1 MYVYR
6 RMKAAGLSL
15 LLLSLSACSF
25 APQYSRPD
33 MPVPRALTETEF
45 RDTPGVLSGAPFD
58 AQRVGWR
65 DFFKDEQLKELI
77 AASLKNNRDVK
88 LAALAIREA
97 RAQYG
102 VQNSE
107 RFPQLNAEGANS
119 YSGGFRRSTEKDY
132 EAAVAVP
139 AFELDF
145 FGRLKNMSESS
156 LQKYLATREAEK
168 TVRITLVSQVAQGY
182 LAERLAR
189 ERLQLTE
196 NNLDSWRQSY
206 AFIEGRVR
214 SGQSSLLELEQARSQ
229 VEFASASMTQ
239 RQREVTQTVNA
250 LYLLLGSFEKRELPV
265 ATSLAAQSFA
275 LLPGDVSS
283 AVLLDRPD
291 VMEAEHTLLAANADI
306 GAARAAFFPSIS
318 LTGNLGYM
326 SEDLQTLFSG
336 ATSIWSFLPRVM
348 LPIFTAGRNSANLEL
363 ATIRKESSIVQ
374 YEKTIQTA
382 FREVAD
388 ALMTRASFT
397 DQFDA
402 QKRYLASQ
410 RLVLDLATTRYIS
423 GTISYLEVLDAQRG
437 VFQAEQDL
445 LDIRREQLVN
455 EINLYSALGGGLI
468 ESAADA
474 APALSE

>member
-1 MYVYR
+1 MYAYTR
-6 RMKAAGLSL
+6 IKAVGLYL
-15 LLLSLSACSF
+15 LLLSLSACSL

-33 MPVPRALTETEF
+33 MPVPQALTETEF
-45 RDTPGVLSGAPFD
+45 RDTPGAPSGASFD
-58 AQRVGWR
+58 AQRIGWR

-77 AASLKNNRDVK
+77 AASLKNNRDVQ

-119 YSGGFRRSTEKDY
+119 YSGGFQRSTDKSY

-156 LQKYLATREAEK
+156 RQKYLATREAEK
-168 TVRITLVSQVAQGY
+168 AVRITLVSQVAQGY
-182 LAERLAR
+182 LAERLTM

-196 NNLDSWRQSY
+196 NNLESWRKSY
-206 AFIEGRVR
+206 TFVEGRVR
-214 SGQSSLLELEQARSQ
+214 SGQSSLLEMEQARSQ
-229 VEFASASMTQ
+229 MEFASASVAQ
-239 RQREVTQTVNA
+239 RQREVTQAMNA
-250 LYLLLGSFEKRELPV
+250 LHLLLGSFEKQELPA

-275 LLPGDVSS
+275 GLPGNVSS

-291 VMEAEHTLLAANADI
+291 VMEAEHNLLAANADI

-318 LTGNLGYM
+318 LTGSLGYM
-326 SEDLQTLFSG
+326 SEDLKTLFSG
-336 ATSIWSFLPRVM
+336 ATSVWSFLPQLT
-348 LPIFTAGRNSANLEL
+348 LPIFTGGKNSANVEL
-363 ATIRKESSIVQ
+363 ANIRKESSIVQ
-374 YEKTIQTA
+374 YEKTIQSA

-388 ALMTRASFT
+388 ALMTRASFA
-397 DQFDA
+397 DQFEA
-402 QKRYLASQ
+402 QKKYLASQ
-410 RLVLDLATTRYIS
+410 RLVLELATKRYIS
-423 GTISYLEVLDAQRG
+423 GVVSYLEVLDAQRG

-468 ESAADA
+468 ESAANA
-474 APALSE
+474 TPALLQ

>member
-1 MYVYR
+1 MSISTR
-6 RMKAAGLSL
+6 IQAAGLSL
-15 LLLSLSACSF
+15 LLLSLSACSL

-33 MPVPRALTETEF
+33 MPVPQALTETEF
-45 RDTPGVLSGAPFD
+45 RGTPGAAFD
-58 AQRVGWR
+58 AQRLGWR
-65 DFFKDEQLKELI
+65 DFFKDKELQELI
-77 AASLKNNRDVK
+77 AASLKSNRDVK

-107 RFPQLNAEGANS
+107 RFPQLNAEGTNS
-119 YSGGFRRSTEKDY
+119 YSGGFRRSTDKSY
-132 EAAVAVP
+132 EAAMAVP

-168 TVRITLVSQVAQGY
+168 TVRITLVSQVAQGW

-189 ERLQLTE
+189 ERLQLADSNLE
-196 NNLDSWRQSY
+196 NWRKSY

-229 VEFASASMTQ
+229 VEFASASVAQ
-239 RQREVTQTVNA
+239 RQREVTQAVNA
-250 LYLLLGSFEKRELPV
+250 LHLLLGSFEKRELPV
-265 ATSLAAQSFA
+265 AKSLREQSFA
-275 LLPGDVSS
+275 ALPGDVSS
-283 AVLLDRPD
+283 TVLLDRPD

-318 LTGNLGYM
+318 LTGSLGYM
-326 SEDLQTLFSG
+326 SEDLKTLFSG
-336 ATSIWSFLPRVM
+336 AASVWSFLPQVT
-348 LPIFTAGRNSANLEL
+348 LPIFTAGKNSANLEL
-363 ATIRKESSIVQ
+363 ATIRKENSIVQ
-374 YEKTIQTA
+374 YEKTIQSA

-397 DQFDA
+397 SQFEA
-402 QKRYLASQ
+402 QANYLASP
-410 RLVLDLATTRYIS
+410 RLVRQSATTRYIS
-423 GTISYLEVLDAQRG
+423 GPISYLEVLDAQRG

-468 ESAADA
+468 ESAT
-474 APALSE
+474 APALPQ